1 MAEKALTDEKP
12 EVRSSAAAALG
23 AMHSK
28 ASIAKL
34 REAADDQDPSVWRQ
48 LLGADQY
55 GPSPALFP

>member
-12 EVRSSAAAALG
+12 EVRSSAAGALG

-34 REAADDQDPSVWRQ
+34 REAADDQDPFGGSRCRTRTDCTQ
-48 LLGADQY
+48 
-55 GPSPALFP
+55 